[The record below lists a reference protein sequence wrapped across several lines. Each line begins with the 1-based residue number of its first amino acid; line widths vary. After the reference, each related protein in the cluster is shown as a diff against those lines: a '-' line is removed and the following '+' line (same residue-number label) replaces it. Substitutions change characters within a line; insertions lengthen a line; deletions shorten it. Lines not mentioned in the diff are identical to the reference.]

1 MKNRDVFGW
10 LVVGVNWY
18 TIIVIGGMVNLV
30 VGVIVRIHD
39 AALMLVRVK
48 DAEKYHI
55 SASPKK
61 LAISCVPL
69 FLGLL
74 INILTMFL
82 VTPLLMGLQHLARK
96 VSKDKDAAADAA
108 RSDFSDGKKWYDG
121 LIYSAGVDPGLKA
134 VRHIIR
140 KQVPENSKVID
151 ICCGTGNLAF
161 TLSDQCE
168 YVCGIDHSSKM
179 IEFAKSEKES
189 STCTNVDFAHANA
202 MHLPGYE
209 DGEFDLAILALT
221 LHEMPPSIRA
231 AVLKEA
237 RRIARQIVILDY
249 NVPAPMNILG
259 LIALYFEF
267 VAGYDHLKNYLHFRD
282 KGGLEYL
289 LEEVGLKRITGK
301 LAHKQTLEFVK
312 VQ

>member
-1 MKNRDVFGW
+1 MENRDVFGW
-10 LVVGVNWY
+10 IVVGVNWY

-30 VGVIVRIHD
+30 IGVIVRIHD
-39 AALMLVRVK
+39 AVLMLLWVK
-48 DAEKYHI
+48 NAEKYHI
-55 SASPKK
+55 SDSPKK

-74 INILTMFL
+74 INILTMLL

-96 VSKDKDAAADAA
+96 VLKEKDTVTDVT

-121 LIYSAGVDPGLKA
+121 LIFSAGVDPGLKA
-134 VRHIIR
+134 VRHIIK
-140 KQVPENSKVID
+140 KQVPKNSKVID
-151 ICCGTGNLAF
+151 ICCGTGKLVF
-161 TLSDQCE
+161 TLSDKCE
-168 YVCGIDHSSKM
+168 YICGIDHSSKM
-179 IEFAKSEKES
+179 IDFARSEKES

-202 MHLPGYE
+202 MHLPGYKN
-209 DGEFDLAILALT
+209 GEFDLAILSMT
-221 LHEMPPSIRA
+221 LHEMPPPIRG

-237 RRIARQIVILDY
+237 RRIATQIIILDY
-249 NVPAPMNILG
+249 YVPAPMNILG

-282 KGGLEYL
+282 KGGIEYL
-289 LEEVGLKRITGK
+289 LEEVGLKRISEK
-301 LAHKQTLEFVK
+301 LVHKQTLEVVK